1 MEPWLAEIIDGRR
14 RLLTADAGPV
24 VATAAYPA
32 GLRLRRRGRP

>member
-1 MEPWLAEIIDGRR
+1 MEPWLAEINDGRR

-24 VATAAYPA
+24 VATAAYSA